1 MQTMA
6 AAKTS
11 QSQALSLLTERRCGL
26 SAATLH
32 VFAGLCG
39 SIERIGAITP
49 RLCQSISV
57 A

>member
-1 MQTMA
+1 MQTIA

-32 VFAGLCG
+32 VFAGIYD
-39 SIERIGAITP
+39 SIERIGAITL
-49 RLCQSISV
+49 RFCQSISV